1 MIQNR
6 TSLANNTL
14 DYEIDYDSERDDA
27 RNVHEG

>member
-6 TSLANNTL
+6 TLANNTL
-14 DYEIDYDSERDDA
+14 DYEIDYERGDG

>member
-6 TSLANNTL
+6 TLANDTL
-14 DYEIDYDSERDDA
+14 DYEIDYERNDG

>member
-6 TSLANNTL
+6 TLANNTL
-14 DYEIDYDSERDDA
+14 DYEIDCGRGDG